1 MNTFILTN
9 TEAAFYVEEINNLME
24 DSIKNEF
31 EFLPQ
36 HVNFNFDPA
45 LIFAA
50 PEAVYAVILI
60 IKFGYDTISNQLK
73 KRELKNIPNI
83 ISVQITDNQKIYRVE
98 TTSNSINIKL
108 EQKNNT
114 TELAIEE
121 VNG

>member
-1 MNTFILTN
+1 MHTFILTN